1 MVTIKFIFDIASPN
15 GYLCHKVIP
24 DYEKKYAVK
33 FDYEICLLGGIHKLS
48 NNQPPMIAN
57 MDIPNKFNYFDVEIR
72 RFVEL
77 HKLTKFCLNPHFPI
91 NTLTM
96 QRGALVAQD
105 EGFLIEYI
113 DCIAAGMWEDK
124 KNMGDTEILIDH
136 LNKSGL
142 DGKKILERTSDPKVK
157 QKLIKNT
164 EDAVNAGAF
173 GVPTFYLHNQI
184 FWGKEALREMPDYF

>member
-24 DYEKKYAVK
+24 DYEKKYSVR

-48 NNQPPMIAN
+48 NNQPPMISNAN
-57 MDIPNKFNYFDVEIR
+57 IPNKFNYFDVEIK
-72 RFVEL
+72 RFVKF
-77 HKLTKFCLNPHFPI
+77 HKLTKFCFNPNFPI

-96 QRGALVAQD
+96 QRGALVAQED
-105 EGFLIEYI
+105 GFLIEYI
-113 DCIAAGMWEDK
+113 NSIAAGMWEDK
-124 KNMGDTEILIDH
+124 KNMGDAEVLINH
-136 LNKSGL
+136 LNESGL
-142 DGKKILERTSDPKVK
+142 NGEKIIGKTSNLEVK

-173 GVPTFYLHNQI
+173 GVPTFFLNNQI

>member
-1 MVTIKFIFDIASPN
+1 
-15 GYLCHKVIP
+15 
-24 DYEKKYAVK
+24 
-33 FDYEICLLGGIHKLS
+33 
-48 NNQPPMIAN
+48 MIAN
-57 MDIPNKFNYFDVEIR
+57 AEIPNKFNYFDVEIK

-96 QRGALVAQD
+96 QRGALVAQE

-124 KNMGDTEILIDH
+124 KDMGDIEILINH

-142 DGKKILERTSDPKVK
+142 SGEKILERTSEPEVK

-164 EDAVNAGAF
+164 EDAVSAGAF
-173 GVPTFYLHNQI
+173 GVPTFFLHNQI